1 MTCAVSVSARGSGC
15 FSGGGWLRVIRGA
28 REGTWRTNQPGCLF
42 FSPGVWL
49 FPGCLAFSYCL
60 PASHPQH
67 QRLGF
72 RVGSLEGE
80 GRDRTEI
87 LTAWLT
93 TFPFFLYILLLFY
106 AGGSCRFFVL
116 PQGRRQGWI
125 VAICRSSA
133 GLAPAGAAAWA
144 GRMRPWGRDSRRSRV
159 PGGCVWVRR
168 KRQGGEEAPL
178 LLALLQDRLVAG
190 AGHQPME
197 GPNWGLSS
205 APLPWA
211 AQAGAGFPTPR
222 LPSSLSLF
230 SFFLPHSHPVSPPP
244 PPPYPRFVPAG
255 VSRGQPGSRPFRT
268 PDPHASLL
276 SSNKKV
282 PSAAPTQSRRP
293 KPSKNRAKTISF
305 SVPRAPAAARAER
318 RGLRSARSG

>member
-1 MTCAVSVSARGSGC
+1 MFFCAAPRKAPGLDHGNLQELCGACPCWSSSLGRQDATLGQGQPKEPDPRG
-15 FSGGGWLRVIRGA
+15 L
-28 REGTWRTNQPGCLF
+28 CL
-42 FSPGVWL
+42 
-49 FPGCLAFSYCL
+49 
-60 PASHPQH
+60 
-67 QRLGF
+67 
-72 RVGSLEGE
+72 GE
-80 GRDRTEI
+80 EEEAGR
-87 LTAWLT
+87 
-93 TFPFFLYILLLFY
+93 
-106 AGGSCRFFVL
+106 GGS
-116 PQGRRQGWI
+116 
-125 VAICRSSA
+125 SSA
-133 GLAPAGAAAWA
+133 SGLASRPACGWSWA
-144 GRMRPWGRDSRRSRV
+144 PAH
-159 PGGCVWVRR
+159 GGT
-168 KRQGGEEAPL
+168 KP
-178 LLALLQDRLVAG
+178 
-190 AGHQPME
+190 
-197 GPNWGLSS
+197 GLSS
-205 APLPWA
+205 ALLPWA